1 MNLNPHPLQRH
12 LPASSRLVYGCMGL
26 GGGWNAEPTSE
37 ADLARA
43 HAAVEAA
50 LEISIT
56 LFDHADIYTLG
67 KAESAFGTLMKR
79 QPSLRDRVI
88 LQSKCGIRFQDAAGP
103 KRYDLSAAYIEQ
115 SVNGILQRLGTERL
129 DLLLLHRPDAL
140 MDAEEIAQAFTRLRE
155 AGKVSHFGVSNMQAG
170 QMSWLSSAMGEMP
183 IAANQLQ
190 LSLAHLDAFEAG
202 TCFNDPQAATR
213 PGALA
218 WAGTLEHAQRH
229 GVQLQAWGSL
239 AQGRYAGPQA
249 REPGDEPLRAL
260 LHKLSAQHG
269 VSVEGLMLA
278 WLMRHP
284 ARIQPVIG
292 SADPAR
298 IRACGD
304 ALRFEMSRG
313 DWYALYEAARGREL
327 P

>member
-1 MNLNPHPLQRH
+1 MNTDSKHPLQQH
-12 LPASSRLVYGCMGL
+12 LPRSSRLVYGCMGL

-37 ADLARA
+37 AGIARA

-50 LEISIT
+50 LEIGIT
-56 LFDHADIYTLG
+56 VFDHADIYTLG
-67 KAESAFGTLMKR
+67 KAESAFGTLMR
-79 QPSLRDRVI
+79 RTPSLRGQVL
-88 LQSKCGIRFQDAAGP
+88 LQSKCGIRFSDAAGP
-103 KRYDLSAAYIEQ
+103 KRYELSAEYIEQ
-115 SVNGILQRLGTERL
+115 SVDGILQRLGTERL

-140 MDAEEIAQAFTRLRE
+140 MEPEEIAGAFARLRK
-155 AGKVSHFGVSNMQAG
+155 AGKVAQFGVSNMHAG
-170 QMSWLSSAMGEMP
+170 QMAWLQSALGMP
-183 IAANQLQ
+183 LVANQVQ
-190 LSLAHLDAFEAG
+190 LSLAHLDAIEAG
-202 TCFNDPQAATR
+202 TCFNDPQAAAR

-218 WAGTLEHAQRH
+218 WAGTLEYAQQH

-239 AQGRYAGPQA
+239 SQGRFSGAQPREAGDA
-249 REPGDEPLRAL
+249 AVHAL
-260 LHKLSAQHG
+260 LQRLSAQHG
-269 VSVEGLMLA
+269 VSVEGLQLA

-304 ALRFEMSRG
+304 ALRHEMSRG